1 MRLLFLLLLTATS
14 TLLNAQLVSGVAKDE
29 TGSPINGTTISLHRA
44 SDSAVVKLA
53 VSKENGAYS
62 FSGIKEGNYRVSAS
76 HIGYKTSFSE
86 IFTFS
91 GSDVNAPELKL
102 SKQTGSLGNVT
113 VVASKPIVEVKADKT
128 ILNVEGTINAVGSNA
143 LELLRK
149 SPGVM
154 LDKDE
159 NISLAGKNGVQVYI
173 DNRPSPLTGADLA
186 TYLKTLQSSQIEA
199 IELITNPS
207 AKYDAAGNA
216 GIINIRLKKNKSF
229 GANGSVNAG
238 WNIGT
243 YAKYNAGASLNYR
256 NKKVNIFSNYSFNYG
271 PNQNSMTIYR
281 TVLDSLFDQHGN
293 FRMVGNAHNFK
304 VGTDYFIDKKSTL
317 GIIVNGTIANPSV
330 TNYSRTAISNTT
342 TNTVDRI
349 LVADNRSEMKRNNSN
364 VNLNYSY
371 NDPKGTSLTVNADQG
386 YYNLGNDQFQPNYYY
401 DPTGQINLSS
411 TIYRMLSPA
420 EINIHSIKADYET
433 PFKKGKLGIGGKSA
447 WVETDNNFQRF
458 NIDGANQE
466 LDKDRSNDFIY
477 KENINAGYVNYNR
490 QYKKFMIQA
499 GLRVENTTS
508 EGRSNGLKYD
518 GSGYVPSVSTF
529 KRTYTNLFPS
539 AAITFNKNPMKQW
552 SFSYSRRIDRPAY
565 QDLNPFE
572 FKLDEYTFQKGNINL
587 RPQYTNS
594 FGVTHTYKYK
604 LNVTLNYSH
613 VKDMFTQLI
622 DTAEKSKAFISKKN
636 LATQDI
642 TSLTISYP
650 FQYKSYSLF
659 TNISSNY
666 SIYNADFGNGRKV
679 DLDAFGFNF
688 FAQNSLKFGKK
699 KNWTGEISGFYNAP
713 TIYQGSFKGKAFYSV
728 DAGLQKQVLNGKA
741 TIKASVSDVFRTMRF
756 RATSDFAGQAT
767 RVAARWESRQFKLNF
782 NLRFGNNGV
791 KPARQRSGGAEDE
804 LKRTQGG
811 GGIGIGNN

>member
-1 MRLLFLLLLTATS
+1 MRLLFLLLLTAT
-14 TLLNAQLVSGVAKDE
+14 TILTNAQQISGVAKDE
-29 TGSPINGTTISLHRA
+29 AGSPLSGTTISLHRA
-44 SDSAVVKLA
+44 SDSAVIKLA
-53 VSKENGAYS
+53 VSKENGVFN
-62 FSGIKEGNYRVSAS
+62 FSGIKEGSYRISGS
-76 HIGYKTSFSE
+76 HIGYKTLFSE
-86 IFTFS
+86 VFAFA
-91 GSDVNAPELKL
+91 GADVNAPELKL
-102 SKQTGSLGNVT
+102 SKLSGNLSNVT

-149 SPGVM
+149 APGVM

-173 DNRPSPLTGADLA
+173 DGRQNPLAGADLA

-216 GIINIRLKKNKSF
+216 GIINIKLKKNKSL

-243 YAKYNAGASLNYR
+243 YAKYNTSASLNYR
-256 NKKVNIFSNYSFNYG
+256 NKKVKLFSTYNFNYG
-271 PNQNSMTIYR
+271 PNQNSMSINRTI
-281 TVLDSLFDQHGN
+281 LDSLFDQHGSI
-293 FRMVGNAHNFK
+293 RMVGKAHNFK
-304 VGTDYFIDKKSTL
+304 VGVDYFIDKKNTI
-317 GIIVNGTIANPSV
+317 GVIVNGTLASPTI
-330 TNYSRTAISNTT
+330 TNYGRTEISNTT
-342 TNTVDRI
+342 THTLSRI
-349 LVADNRSEMKRNNSN
+349 LIADNSSKMKRNNTN
-364 VNLNYSY
+364 VNFNYSY
-371 NDPKGTSLTVNADQG
+371 NDPKGKSLMVNADHG
-386 YYNLGNDQFQPNYYY
+386 SYDLSNDQYQPNYYY
-401 DPTGQINLSS
+401 DATGQVKLSS
-411 TIYRMLSPA
+411 VIYHMLSPA
-420 EINIHSIKADYET
+420 DININSIKADYET

-447 WVETDNNFQRF
+447 WVETDNNFQRY
-458 NIDGANQE
+458 NVYTAGEQ
-466 LDKDRSNDFIY
+466 LDNDRSNHFVY

-499 GLRVENTTS
+499 GLRVENTVSKGVST
-508 EGRSNGLKYD
+508 GLKYD
-518 GSGYVPSVSTF
+518 GSSYVTNISSF
-529 KRTYTNLFPS
+529 KRSYTDLFPS

-552 SFSYSRRIDRPAY
+552 SLTYSRRIDRPAY

-594 FGVTHTYKYK
+594 FGLTHTYKYK
-604 LNVTLNYSH
+604 LNITMNYSH

-642 TSLTISYP
+642 GSLTVSYP
-650 FQYKSYSLF
+650 FQYKTYSLF

-666 SIYNADFGNGRKV
+666 SKYHADFGDGRKV

-699 KNWTGEISGFYNAP
+699 KDWTSEISGFYNAP
-713 TIYQGSFKGKAFYSV
+713 TVYQGSFKGKALYSV
-728 DAGLQKQVLNGKA
+728 DAGLQKQVLKGKA
-741 TIKASVSDVFRTMRF
+741 TIKASVSDVFHTMRF
-756 RATSDFAGQAT
+756 RATSDFAGQTT
-767 RVAARWESRQFKLNF
+767 RFTSRWESRQFKLNF

-791 KPARQRSGGAEDE
+791 KPARQRSGGADDE
-804 LKRTQGG
+804 LKRTQQSGG
-811 GGIGIGNN
+811 MGIGNN

>member
-1 MRLLFLLLLTATS
+1 MRLLFLPLLIAT
-14 TLLNAQLVSGVAKDE
+14 TTVIHAQQISGNAKDE
-29 TGSPINGTTISLHRA
+29 TGAPLSGTTISLHRA
-44 SDSAVVKLA
+44 TDSAVVKLA
-53 VSKENGAYS
+53 VSNENGAYS
-62 FSGIKEGNYRVSAS
+62 FSEIKEGNYRVSAS
-76 HIGYKTSFSE
+76 HIGYKTSFSAV
-86 IFTFS
+86 FTLS
-91 GSDVNAPELKL
+91 GTDVIAPELKL
-102 SKQTGSLGNVT
+102 SKQSGNLSNVT
-113 VVASKPIVEVKADKT
+113 VVSSKPMVEVKADKT

-173 DNRPSPLTGADLA
+173 DGRPNPLAGADLA
-186 TYLKTLQSSQIEA
+186 TYLKTLQSSQVES

-216 GIINIRLKKNKSF
+216 GIINIRLKKNKSL

-243 YAKYNAGASLNYR
+243 YAKYNAGGSLNYR
-256 NKKVNIFSNYSFNYG
+256 NKKVNIFSTYNFNYG
-271 PNQNSMTIYR
+271 PNQNSMTINR
-281 TVLDSLFDQHGN
+281 TLLDSLFDQQGS

-304 VGTDYFIDKKSTL
+304 AGVDYFIDKKNTL
-317 GIIVNGTIANPSV
+317 GVIVNGTLADPTMS
-330 TNYSRTAISNTT
+330 NYSRTVISNTS
-342 TNTVDRI
+342 TNTVSRI
-349 LVADNRSEMKRNNSN
+349 LIADNSSKMKRHNTN

-371 NDPKGTSLTVNADQG
+371 TDPKGTSLTVNADHG
-386 YYNLGNDQFQPNYYY
+386 YYDLTNDQYQPNFYY
-401 DPTGQINLSS
+401 DPTGQIKLSS
-411 TIYRMLSPA
+411 TIYHMLSPA
-420 EINIHSIKADYET
+420 DINITSVKADYEA

-447 WVETDNNFQRF
+447 WVETDNNFLRY
-458 NIDGANQE
+458 DVRPAGEE
-466 LDKDRSNDFIY
+466 LDKDRSNHFVY

-499 GLRVENTTS
+499 GLRVENTVSKGVST
-508 EGRSNGLKYD
+508 GLKHD
-518 GSGYVPSVSTF
+518 GSSYVTNVSAF
-529 KRTYTNLFPS
+529 NRSYTDLFPS
-539 AAITFNKNPMKQW
+539 AAVTFNKNPMKQW
-552 SFSYSRRIDRPAY
+552 SLSYSRRIDRPAY

-594 FGVTHTYKYK
+594 FGLTHTYGYK
-604 LNVTLNYSH
+604 LNITLNYSH

-659 TNISSNY
+659 TNLSSNY
-666 SIYNADFGNGRKV
+666 SIYHADFGDGRKV
-679 DLDAFGFNF
+679 DLDAFGLNF

-713 TIYQGSFKGKAFYSV
+713 TIYQGSFKGKALYSV
-728 DAGLQKQVLNGKA
+728 DAGLQKQVMKGKA
-741 TIKASVSDVFRTMRF
+741 TIKASVSDVFHTMRF
-756 RATSDFAGQAT
+756 RATSDFAGQTT
-767 RVAARWESRQFKLNF
+767 RFSARWESRQFKLNF

-791 KPARQRSGGAEDE
+791 KPARQRSGGADEE